1 MVGTPAYM
9 PLEVL
14 DGKKWQDRSDV
25 YSAGVVAFE
34 IMTGLE
40 PFPGLRLPQISHN
53 LTKGKNVLDHA
64 RDLAKEGRG
73 KGWSGKAGRV
83 GEVIALVSFASSEG
97 CTHRLRLLCMDRP
110 PRQPRRGSRGLDPL
124 LRGSQ
129 RQVPTLRIGC
139 AAGSWRH
146 HGWC

>member
-34 IMTGLE
+34 VMTGLE
-40 PFPGLRLPQISHN
+40 PFPGLILQQISFG
-53 LTKGKNVLDHA
+53 LAKGKNVLDHA

-73 KGWSGKAGRV
+73 KGWSRKAG
-83 GEVIALVSFASSEG
+83 EG
-97 CTHRLRLLCMDRP
+97 
-110 PRQPRRGSRGLDPL
+110 G
-124 LRGSQ
+124 
-129 RQVPTLRIGC
+129 
-139 AAGSWRH
+139 
-146 HGWC
+146 

>member
-14 DGKKWQDRSDV
+14 NGKKWQDRSDV

-34 IMTGLE
+34 VMTGLE
-40 PFPGLRLPQISHN
+40 PFRGLVLPQISHN

-83 GEVIALVSFASSEG
+83 GEVIALVSFASFEG
-97 CTHRLRLLCMDRP
+97 CTHRLHLLFMDRP

-146 HGWC
+146 YGWC